1 MTSIHLYQAEKKDI
15 ENIYDLLVEYKK
27 VDLEDVNFPDIDRNK
42 LINFIKTILQRGKII
57 LLKDLDRDE
66 LVGCCMF
73 HKAEYFFSTSK
84 MMLIQMIYIKQKFRN
99 FKLVKQLIESVKKV
113 SEDLPIVLSITSGLG
128 IDPVFKML
136 GFENMGGN
144 WRLM

>member
-1 MTSIHLYQAEKKDI
+1 MTSIHLYQAERKDI
-15 ENIYDLLVEYKK
+15 ENIYDLLVEYKN

-42 LINFIKTILQRGKII
+42 LINFINTLLQRGKII
-57 LLKDLDRDE
+57 LLKDLDHDE

-73 HKAEYFFSTSK
+73 NKTEYFFSTSK
-84 MMLIQMIYIKQKFRN
+84 MMQIQMIYIKQKFRN
-99 FKLVKQLIESVKKV
+99 YKLVKQLIESVKKV

-128 IDPVFKML
+128 IDPVFQML

>member
-57 LLKDLDRDE
+57 LLKDLERDE

-136 GFENMGGN
+136 GFVHMGGN

>member
-1 MTSIHLYQAEKKDI
+1 MTSIHLYQAERKDI
-15 ENIYDLLVEYKK
+15 ENIYDLLVEYKN

-42 LINFIKTILQRGKII
+42 LINFINTLLQRGKII

-73 HKAEYFFSTSK
+73 NKTEYFFSTSK
-84 MMLIQMIYIKQKFRN
+84 MMQIQMIYIKQKFRN
-99 FKLVKQLIESVKKV
+99 YKLVKQLIESVKKV

-128 IDPVFKML
+128 IDPVFQML

>member
-1 MTSIHLYQAEKKDI
+1 MTSIHLYQAERKDI
-15 ENIYDLLVEYKK
+15 ENIYELLVEYKN

-42 LINFIKTILQRGKII
+42 LINFINTILQRGKII

-128 IDPVFKML
+128 IDPVFQML

>member
-1 MTSIHLYQAEKKDI
+1 MRKKSRLWRFSLWIFLVVGCGDSVSVNQIFTS
-15 ENIYDLLVEYKK
+15 
-27 VDLEDVNFPDIDRNK
+27 
-42 LINFIKTILQRGKII
+42 T
-57 LLKDLDRDE
+57 KDLDRDE

-73 HKAEYFFSTSK
+73 NKAEYFFSTSK
-84 MMLIQMIYIKQKFRN
+84 MMQIQMIYIKQRFRN
-99 FKLVKQLIESVKKV
+99 YKLVKQLIESVKKV

-128 IDPVFKML
+128 IDPVFQML

>member
-42 LINFIKTILQRGKII
+42 LINFINTILYRGKII

-66 LVGCCMF
+66 LIGCCMF

-84 MMLIQMIYIKQKFRN
+84 MMLIQMIYIKQEFRN

-128 IDPVFKML
+128 IDPVFQML

>member
-42 LINFIKTILQRGKII
+42 LINFINTILYRGKII

-66 LVGCCMF
+66 LIGCCMF

-84 MMLIQMIYIKQKFRN
+84 MMLIQMIYIKQEFRN